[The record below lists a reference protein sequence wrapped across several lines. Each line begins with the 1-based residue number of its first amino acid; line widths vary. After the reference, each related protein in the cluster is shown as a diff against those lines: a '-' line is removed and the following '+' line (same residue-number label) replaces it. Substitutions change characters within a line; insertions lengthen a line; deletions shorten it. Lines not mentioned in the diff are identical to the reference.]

1 MADMDDV
8 EGTRD
13 DISCPGEQ
21 RPVRILIAD
30 DEPVH
35 LFLLEMFLKKWGY
48 QVICVESGNE
58 AWQILDGEDSPR
70 MAILDW
76 QLPGMDGIE
85 ICRAVR
91 RSEKRAYTY
100 ILLLTARAQKADIQ
114 MGLAAGANDYLI
126 KPYDP
131 EELRKRVL
139 AACKQLESPA
149 DLPSSE
155 DNRNPGDAG
164 IVAVRGS

>member
-1 MADMDDV
+1 M
-8 EGTRD
+8 
-13 DISCPGEQ
+13 
-21 RPVRILIAD
+21 RILIAD

-48 QVICVESGNE
+48 DVISVDNGSE
-58 AWQILDGEDSPR
+58 AWRILNGDDSPR

-76 QLPGMDGIE
+76 ELPGLNGIE

-91 RSEKRAYTY
+91 QSEKPPCPY

-114 MGLAAGANDYLI
+114 KGLAAGANDYLT

-131 EELRKRVL
+131 EELRRRL
-139 AACKQLESPA
+139 QAACKHLESA
-149 DLPSSE
+149 VELASCENSARG
-155 DNRNPGDAG
+155 NAG
-164 IVAVRGS
+164 IVAVPQT